1 MSYLLLQVGWS
12 GVFTSE
18 ANAADLDLSDYEKI
32 NGDGDSSDDDAGNST
47 NQRDNDEEELDP
59 SRIENLILDDS
70 YDDITDHHDGSYGSL
85 AQLIKMKKESK
96 NYFLMAK
103 EKSYLSGRLHC
114 ADLLEIALSTPLE
127 YEVVLMTILP
137 TLQLIRSL

>member
-1 MSYLLLQVGWS
+1 
-12 GVFTSE
+12 
-18 ANAADLDLSDYEKI
+18 
-32 NGDGDSSDDDAGNST
+32 
-47 NQRDNDEEELDP
+47 
-59 SRIENLILDDS
+59 
-70 YDDITDHHDGSYGSL
+70 
-85 AQLIKMKKESK
+85 MKKESK